1 MKSLLFIIMC
11 LLPLTVMGDD
21 AKPKPKPL
29 TAQQVAQARA
39 DYMAKY
45 NHRGHPPYNIPNNR
59 LWRVSRFEGAG
70 WSGSNANPKRIG
82 TCTPRYKMTLVG
94 DAWAKGKYGTYR
106 IRLWK

>member
-1 MKSLLFIIMC
+1 MKKFLFMMMC

-39 DYMAKY
+39 DYMAKHNY
-45 NHRGHPPYNIPNNR
+45 RGHPPYNIPNNR

-70 WSGSNANPKRIG
+70 WSRANANPKRIG
-82 TCTPRYKMTLVG
+82 TCMPRYRMTLVA

-106 IRLWK
+106 IRLWR